1 MKPAYLYLGVL
12 ALALPACKQDK
23 EIKSYPV
30 TKETASAAAPAA
42 GDAHAG
48 PPGMNTSADPH
59 AGVPGMGA
67 GADPHAGVPGMGPSA
82 AAPSVQLTD
91 TPPAHWKKQPPTGM
105 RLATYLVE
113 GEAGA
118 VVEIAASTLR
128 SGPGGPVVI
137 VNLWRGELDQ
147 PDIAEAA
154 LKESSETIATG
165 LGDATLV
172 DIEGLEA
179 KKDRRMIGAVVVQG
193 DRSWFFKMRGTA
205 TLAAAEKANFIQ
217 WLKSVNATTTAP
229 APPAPTAP
237 TAPAATDGSLT
248 WQVPAGWASAA
259 VASGMVYA
267 NFTITGTEAK
277 VAVSR
282 LAGNGG
288 GDLANVNRWR
298 GQVMLAPVDA
308 AGLTALVTPITA
320 GPKTLSLIDAAGPQ
334 ARLVV
339 GWGVHAGESW
349 FFKLT
354 GPDAAIAAEKAKFTA
369 FLESVRFTKPE

>member
-1 MKPAYLYLGVL
+1 MKSASLCLGVL

-30 TKETASAAAPAA
+30 AKETAPAA
-42 GDAHAG
+42 GAPPAG

-154 LKESSETIATG
+154 LKESSETVATE

-217 WLKSVNATTTAP
+217 WLKSVKVST

-259 VASGMVYA
+259 VSSGMIYA
-267 NFTITGTEAK
+267 SFTLTGTEAK
-277 VAVSR
+277 VAVSH
-282 LAGNGG
+282 LSGNGG

-298 GQVMLAPVDA
+298 GQVMLPPVDE
-308 AGLTALVTPITA
+308 AGLSSSVTKITA
-320 GPKTLSLIDAAGPQ
+320 GPKTFSLIDATGPQ
-334 ARLVV
+334 AGLVV
-339 GWGVHAGESW
+339 GWGQHAGETW

-354 GPDAAIAAEKAKFTA
+354 GPVAALAAEKAKFTA
-369 FLESVRFTKPE
+369 FLESVRFTQPE